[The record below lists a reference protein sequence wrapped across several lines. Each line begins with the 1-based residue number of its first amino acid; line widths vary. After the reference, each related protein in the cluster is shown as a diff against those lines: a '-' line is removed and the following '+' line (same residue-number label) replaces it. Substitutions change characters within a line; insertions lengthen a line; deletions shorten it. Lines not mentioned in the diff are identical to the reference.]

1 MPWACNSNTEALS
14 GRDESQRGG
23 EVKEPEKM
31 GRKSVSVVVEAV
43 HCGLA
48 PSTVLF
54 LREGEGGGGSLIC
67 RLFFF
72 VSAGSNEIRLIVKM

>member
-23 EVKEPEKM
+23 KVKEPEKM

-54 LREGEGGGGSLIC
+54 LRGGGGGGVSDLSALLLCIC
-67 RLFFF
+67 R
-72 VSAGSNEIRLIVKM
+72 IK